1 MTCFLKIFSNRGMD
15 KQSLIDNMGYYI
27 NANRQKNM
35 GKRDIDTKQIIK
47 NKISNQINSEKYMP

>member
-1 MTCFLKIFSNRGMD
+1 MTCFLKILSNRGMD